1 MTVPTEAALTARR
14 WRTRRSAAVAGI
26 VFAVLLIT
34 ALVILRSAVADE
46 GLADLAGDS
55 DRRRLIRLGLAIVP
69 FAGIAF
75 LWFIGVVRD
84 QVGAVEDRLFSTVFL
99 GSGILFLAML
109 FLAAVLAASL
119 ELLAGSAS
127 SAAPASTAQASDA
140 VWTFGRHATR
150 VLVAVYAMRMA
161 AVFTL
166 AVSTLIVR
174 TGAVP
179 RWVALLGYAEALG
192 LLLFAGTNNWVQLA
206 FPVWVLVLSL
216 TILVVPSGPPPGR

>member
-1 MTVPTEAALTARR
+1 MTVPAQPSLTARR
-14 WRTRRSAAVAGI
+14 WRSRRSAAVAGI
-26 VFAVLLIT
+26 VFAVLLIG
-34 ALVILRSAVADE
+34 ALVLLRAAVSDE
-46 GLADLAGDS
+46 GLAELAGDPQ
-55 DRRRLIRLGLAIVP
+55 RRRLIRLSLALVP

-109 FLAAVLAASL
+109 FLAAVLGTSL
-119 ELLAGSAS
+119 ELLSGSTV
-127 SAAPASTAQASDA
+127 AAAQGSDA
-140 VWTFGRHATR
+140 VWAFGRHATR

-174 TGAVP
+174 TRAVP
-179 RWVALLGYAEALG
+179 LWVAYLGYAEAVG
-192 LLLFAGTNNWVQLA
+192 LLLFAGTNTWVQLA
-206 FPVWVLVLSL
+206 FPGWVLVLSL
-216 TILVVPSGPPPGR
+216 VILISRPPSAPTGR